1 MDTLDLQLKAY
12 IEGHR
17 QEMLALW
24 EEIVDTE
31 SGPKQLDGVDRVGD
45 ILQRELEK
53 AGAAVRRV
61 PVDHA

>member
-31 SGPKQLDGVDRVGD
+31 SGPKQLEA
-45 ILQRELEK
+45 LS
-53 AGAAVRRV
+53 
-61 PVDHA
+61 